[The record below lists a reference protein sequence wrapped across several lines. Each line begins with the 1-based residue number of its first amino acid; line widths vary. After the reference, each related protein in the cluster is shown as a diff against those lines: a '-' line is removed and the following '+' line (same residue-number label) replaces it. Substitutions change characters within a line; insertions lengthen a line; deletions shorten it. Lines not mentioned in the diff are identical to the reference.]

1 MNSLFNKIGG
11 FNPPS
16 FFFFFALLEV
26 LGVPLITVFSR
37 VWQFFYS
44 GLVFGVSHALM
55 ETLPGLSSY
64 SPCHWVF
71 SRGTSLLLLSADHSR
86 GTCVLASPV
95 HLSVDV
101 YLPCFSFFN

>member
-1 MNSLFNKIGG
+1 M
-11 FNPPS
+11 
-16 FFFFFALLEV
+16 
-26 LGVPLITVFSR
+26 VFSR
-37 VWQFFYS
+37 VWQFFNS

-55 ETLPGLSSY
+55 ETLPELSSY

-71 SRGTSLLLLSADHSR
+71 SRGTSLLMLSA
-86 GTCVLASPV
+86 VLASRV